1 MAVLLGR
8 SLIDLQIT
16 LVWGRQQEC
25 LKGRKT
31 SDLTCRSCP
40 TLANPSITYPCV
52 PEDMP
57 VSQPECSVL
66 VA

>member
-16 LVWGRQQEC
+16 LVWGGQQEC

-31 SDLTCRSCP
+31 SDLTCRNCR
-40 TLANPSITYPCV
+40 TLANPSVTYPCV
-52 PEDMP
+52 P
-57 VSQPECSVL
+57 
-66 VA
+66 A